1 MRAVEV
7 SPGTVLGPLRKTIT
21 QQKIT
26 RYAGASGDHNPL
38 HLDQDFAAA
47 TQFGGTIAHGMLLL
61 AYLSEMLTA
70 AFGSRWLETGRLKV
84 RFRGPARPGDT
95 IIVKGL
101 VKAINDPTTVTA
113 SVECRNQVGDI
124 LINGE
129 AEVTNS
135 QGLP

>member
-135 QGLP
+135 RGLP